1 MLNAKRVDKHLVPG
15 RPGGMYCF
23 DTVVSTN
30 VVAEA
35 LVAAGEAADGDA
47 VAADS
52 QTRGSG
58 RLGREFYSP
67 PGLGVYLSYIKK
79 IPDAA
84 GSPGFIT
91 SLAGL
96 AVVAALEKCFG
107 LKALIKWPND
117 IVIKNKKICGIL
129 TRLCAGGADGKTP
142 YAVIGIGVNVNQT
155 PGDFPPELAAK
166 AGSVRIALGQV
177 AERERLLA
185 EIVNELD
192 MIMLYQNALCQPA
205 APYIGQLKELSFTLG
220 KKITVSSQTK
230 KETAVALDL
239 APDGALVIQTLE
251 GKKTIRS
258 GEIDEEN
265 GWSVIG

>member
-1 MLNAKRVDKHLVPG
+1 MLNAKRVDKYLVPG

-30 VVAEA
+30 VVAES
-35 LVAAGEAADGDA
+35 LVAAGRAADGDA

-52 QTRGSG
+52 QTRGAG
-58 RLGREFYSP
+58 RLGRDFYSP
-67 PGLGVYLSYIKK
+67 PGLGVYLSYVKK

-177 AERERLLA
+177 VERERLLA

-205 APYIGQLKELSFTLG
+205 SPYIAQLKELSFTLG
-220 KKITVSSQTK
+220 KKITVSSHTK

-239 APDGALVIQTLE
+239 APDGALVIQTLT
-251 GKKTIRS
+251 GKKTIHS